1 MTELTLFALLG
12 LAVGSLYAGL
22 GMGIVVTFRTTG
34 VVNIAQVGLGMW
46 GAFTAD
52 ELASTGRLVLPW
64 VGPASVVEF
73 AGPWSVWGAVVAGV
87 ISAAVLGAI
96 AHLLIFRPLRS
107 APQLA
112 KIVATVGLLLT
123 LQALIGLQFGT
134 GARRPEALLPAGL
147 WSVQGLDVPAD
158 RFVLASLTL
167 AIAATLVMVQRW
179 TLVGLALRATAEDET
194 SVALAGWSPNA
205 LAALGWGIGGAVSAV
220 LAILAAPSLGLS
232 PTTFPA
238 LLVPGLACALVG
250 RLSSIGVAAVAGLTL
265 GALQSIVVFLTS
277 QPSWP
282 DWARTGLGDAFP
294 FLVVVLVLMVMGRS
308 LPERGAIVTD
318 RLPPAPRGPLSWPM
332 VTLAITGAGALLLLT
347 SGTMRF
353 GVITSMIFVLFTLSI
368 VVVTGLVGQVS
379 LAQAAVAGVA
389 AFTMARVTPDMPFP
403 LNLVVGV
410 LVGTAVGTVIG
421 VPALRI
427 RHGQLAVVTLAAA
440 VAVDAFVFRNS
451 ALNAVGQGALPA
463 PQLWGMDFS
472 VRRGGDL
479 ARWPFGLLVLT
490 VVIVACIGVAVLSR
504 GALGRRFLAVRGDER
519 AAAASGIGVART
531 KLSAFALS
539 SALASFGGVFMAYS
553 YGQVSAEPFGVMV
566 GITFI
571 LFAYIGGITSVTGAV
586 IAASFA
592 PGGLAFLL
600 LDGVVDLGEWFSF
613 ISGVALLVVI
623 VAYPQGNAGAM
634 AKASARLNKRRG
646 IGPVSVGPPPAAHG
660 DADDVVSGPGEL
672 LLSVDNLTVR
682 YGGVLAVDSVSFQ
695 IRSGEILGL
704 IGANGA
710 GKSSV
715 VDALTGFTRST
726 GTIRLRDRDISGQG
740 PRDRYRAGLARTW
753 QSTALFLDLSVREN
767 IGAATVKPS
776 RRTRTDAVQFVR
788 DSVDR
793 ALVESGSWP
802 LQHHM
807 PEELSTGQQ
816 RIVGLGRALA
826 SRPSALLADEPAA
839 GLEPTE
845 RTALSESLRS
855 IAARGI
861 GIVLI
866 EHDLELVMRTCDR
879 VIVMDLGRVI
889 AEGSPEEVRSDP
901 AVIAAYLGAPT
912 TEALFEGAA
921 R

>member
-1 MTELTLFALLG
+1 MTELALFALLG

-46 GAFTAD
+46 GAFAAD

-64 VGPASVVEF
+64 VGPASAVGLG
-73 AGPWSVWGAVVAGV
+73 GPWPGWAALAAGV
-87 ISAAVLGAI
+87 VSAAVLGAA

-112 KIVATVGLLLT
+112 RIVATVGLLLT

-134 GARRPEALLPAGL
+134 GTRRPESLLPDGV

-158 RFVLASLTL
+158 RFVLAGLTL
-167 AIAATLVMVQRW
+167 AIAAVLVIAQRR

-194 SVALAGWSPNA
+194 SVALAGWSPNL
-205 LAALGWGIGGAVSAV
+205 LAALGWAIAGAVSAT
-220 LAILAAPSLGLS
+220 LASLAAPSLGLS

-250 RLSSIGVAAVAGLTL
+250 RLSSIGVAAVAGLVL
-265 GALQSIVVFLTS
+265 GSVQSVVVYLTS

-294 FLVVVLVLMVMGRS
+294 LVVVVLVLMLMGRS

-318 RLPPAPRGPLSWPM
+318 RLPPAPRGPLSWP
-332 VTLAITGAGALLLLT
+332 LAASAVTGALALLVLT
-347 SGTMRF
+347 SGTVRF
-353 GVITSMIFVLFTLSI
+353 AVITSMIFVLFTLSV

-389 AFTMARVTPDMPFP
+389 AFTVARVTPDVPFP

-410 LVGTAVGTVIG
+410 IVGTVIGTAIG

-463 PQLWGMDFS
+463 PRLWGADFS
-472 VRRGGDL
+472 VRRGDDL

-490 VVIVACIGVAVLSR
+490 IVVAACVGVAVMSR
-504 GALGRRFLAVRGDER
+504 GSLGRRFLAVRGDER
-519 AAAASGIGVART
+519 AAAAAGIDVART
-531 KLSAFALS
+531 KLLAFAIS
-539 SALASFGGVFMAYS
+539 SALASLGGVLVAYS

-566 GITFI
+566 GVTFL
-571 LFAYIGGITSVTGAV
+571 LFAYIGGVTSVTGALV
-586 IAASFA
+586 AAAFA

-600 LDGVVDLGEWFSF
+600 LDGVVDLGEWFPF
-613 ISGVALLVVI
+613 VSGLALLVVI
-623 VAYPQGNAGAM
+623 VAYPQGNAGAL
-634 AKASARLNKRRG
+634 AKVSARLAALRG
-646 IGPVSVGPPPAAHG
+646 IGPVEVGPASAGTGDVHG
-660 DADDVVSGPGEL
+660 AERVAGEPLLDVDG
-672 LLSVDNLTVR
+672 LTVR
-682 YGGVLAVDSVSFQ
+682 YGGVLAVDSVSFRL
-695 IRSGEILGL
+695 RSGEVLGL

-715 VDALTGFTRST
+715 VDALTGFARST
-726 GTIRLRDRDISGQG
+726 GGIRLHDREISGHG
-740 PRDRYRAGLARTW
+740 PRDRYRSGLARTW

-767 IGAATVKPS
+767 IDAATVTSS
-776 RRTRTDAVQFVR
+776 RRARTESAPSSSDPGDQ
-788 DSVDR
+788 
-793 ALVESGSWP
+793 ALIDSGSWP

-807 PEELSTGQQ
+807 PDELSTGQQ
-816 RIVGLGRALA
+816 RIVGLARALA
-826 SRPSALLADEPAA
+826 GRPSVLLADEPAA
-839 GLEPTE
+839 GLEPAE
-845 RTALSESLRS
+845 RIALADRLRS
-855 IAARGI
+855 IAARGA

-879 VIVMDLGRVI
+879 VIVMDRGQVI
-889 AEGSPEEVRSDP
+889 AEGSPEAVRSDP
-901 AVIAAYLGAPT
+901 AVIAAYLGATPET
-912 TEALFEGAA
+912 AVLGGGAP
-921 R
+921 

>member
-1 MTELTLFALLG
+1 
-12 LAVGSLYAGL
+12 
-22 GMGIVVTFRTTG
+22 
-34 VVNIAQVGLGMW
+34 
-46 GAFTAD
+46 
-52 ELASTGRLVLPW
+52 
-64 VGPASVVEF
+64 
-73 AGPWSVWGAVVAGV
+73 
-87 ISAAVLGAI
+87 
-96 AHLLIFRPLRS
+96 
-107 APQLA
+107 
-112 KIVATVGLLLT
+112 
-123 LQALIGLQFGT
+123 
-134 GARRPEALLPAGL
+134 
-147 WSVQGLDVPAD
+147 
-158 RFVLASLTL
+158 
-167 AIAATLVMVQRW
+167 
-179 TLVGLALRATAEDET
+179 
-194 SVALAGWSPNA
+194 VALAGWSPNA
-205 LAALGWGIGGAVSAV
+205 LAALGWAIGGAVSAA

-250 RLSSIGVAAVAGLTL
+250 RLSSIGVVAVAGLTL
-265 GALQSIVVFLTS
+265 GAVQSVVVFLTS
-277 QPSWP
+277 RPNWP

-294 FLVVVLVLMVMGRS
+294 LVVVVLVLMVMGRS
-308 LPERGAIVTD
+308 LPERGSIVTD
-318 RLPPAPRGPLSWPM
+318 RLPPAPRGRLSWPM
-332 VTLAITGAGALLLLT
+332 AVSAVGGALALLLLT
-347 SGTMRF
+347 SGTTRF
-353 GVITSMIFVLFTLSI
+353 GVITSMVFVLFTLSV

-389 AFTMARVTPDMPFP
+389 AFAVARVTPDVPFP

-410 LVGTAVGTVIG
+410 LVGTMVGTAIG

-472 VRRGGDL
+472 VRRGADL

-490 VVIVACIGVAVLSR
+490 VVLAACIGVAVVSR
-504 GALGRRFLAVRGDER
+504 GALGRQFLAVRGDER

-531 KLSAFALS
+531 KLSAFAIS
-539 SALASFGGVFMAYS
+539 SALASLGGVLMAYS
-553 YGQVSAEPFGVMV
+553 YGQVSAEPFGVMA

-592 PGGLAFLL
+592 PGGLVFLL
-600 LDGVVDLGEWFSF
+600 LDGVVDLGEWFPF
-613 ISGVALLVVI
+613 ISGLALLVVI

-634 AKASARLNKRRG
+634 AKIAARLDTRRG
-646 IGPVSVGPPPAAHG
+646 LVPPPVGPPPAQHR
-660 DADDVVSGPGEL
+660 DDEKVVPPAGEL
-672 LLSVDNLTVR
+672 MLDVDDLTVR

-695 IRSGEILGL
+695 VRSGEVLGL

-726 GTIRLRDRDISGQG
+726 GAVRLGDRDIDGQG

-767 IGAATVKPS
+767 VDAATVRPT
-776 RRTRTDAVQFVR
+776 RRARKAGMHAALDP
-788 DSVDR
+788 VDT
-793 ALVESGSWP
+793 ALVESGSWS

-807 PEELSTGQQ
+807 PDELSTGQQ
-816 RIVGLGRALA
+816 RIVGLARALA
-826 SRPSALLADEPAA
+826 GRPSVLLADEPAA

-845 RTALSESLRS
+845 RAALGERLRS
-855 IAARGI
+855 IAARGT
-861 GIVLI
+861 GVVLI

-889 AEGSPEEVRSDP
+889 AEGSPAEVRGDP
-901 AVIAAYLGAPT
+901 AVVAAYLGAAPAET
-912 TEALFEGAA
+912 GSGGGV